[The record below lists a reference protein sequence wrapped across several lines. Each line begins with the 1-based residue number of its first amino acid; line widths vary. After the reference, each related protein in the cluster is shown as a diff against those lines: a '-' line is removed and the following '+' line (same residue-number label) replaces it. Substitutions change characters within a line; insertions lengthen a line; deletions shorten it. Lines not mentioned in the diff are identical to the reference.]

1 MASGVFGLKKVY
13 KKQVENVDQDTFIH
27 WPEGATRAYATG
39 SGARSPFAGSSKVYR
54 IDLVSDV
61 VDEMANSPN
70 QNGGGVSGFSNRT
83 HGYWGGGHLG
93 NPAARSEIS
102 RLDFASEVMSVPGTY
117 LPSSNLNAA
126 QMQTSE
132 YGYGVGGWTGLV
144 YKSIIFRVD
153 FNTETST
160 DITETMPDYYHDGSA
175 TQSDSYGYVVGGRIG
190 TSDSTGI
197 RRFDFT
203 SETLSLIPAVTEEVS
218 RIFGITENSHSA
230 IMQRG
235 LFNSRT
241 SNLSKLEFSSE
252 TVRTHTAQTTVAMEG
267 SLAYSNNDSGYFSAG
282 YSPVSSFGGNIY
294 DKRDKID
301 FANDTTT
308 ALPDFPVS
316 KAGLG
321 GFTNRG
327 TVTRR
332 RTPKTIGYFM
342 GGYDGGSS
350 SYVKRMDFISDTSS
364 TPPMRISHATTGMR
378 GVANNNFGYAMGG
391 FHGNGTPPPST
402 GDNRES
408 RLHRIDFATENLT
421 VLPATSQAHT
431 DYTTLWSVDDM
442 YGWKA
447 GDQFNSPPSPAGS
460 RSDIRRLDYSTE
472 SWNVPGQIQPTR
484 QAKGIIFS
492 DIKNRNGISISGSGF
507 TPAVNYYP
515 TLLIKYQTTN
525 DTITGT
531 PVPSLGGNR
540 TNVSNVSN
548 PQYGYYGGGIQFPGT
563 TMYSDI
569 RRFDFSSDTFSDT
582 TANSHSHHSGT
593 GVSSNH
599 HGYFTQG
606 YVPPGPAADTK
617 RSTIT
622 KFDFSTETAS
632 PQGTMNGG
640 GDYNLGSMPN
650 GI

>member
-13 KKQVENVDQDTFIH
+13 KKQVENVDQDTFTY

-39 SGARSPFAGSSKVYR
+39 SGARSPYSGASKVYR
-54 IDLVSDV
+54 IDLASDV
-61 VDEMANSPN
+61 IDEMANSPN

-83 HGYWGGGHLG
+83 HGYWGGGNLG
-93 NPAARSEIS
+93 NPTARSEIL
-102 RLDFASEVMSVPGTY
+102 RLDFASEVMSLPGTN
-117 LPSSNLNAA
+117 LPGSNFNAA

-132 YGYGVGGWTGLV
+132 YGYGVGGNTGIA

-190 TSDSTGI
+190 TSNSTGI

-203 SETLSLIPAVTEEVS
+203 SETLSLIPAVTEEES

-235 LFNSRT
+235 LFNART

-252 TVRTHTAQTTVAMEG
+252 TVRTHTAQTTEAMEG
-267 SLAYSNNDSGYFSAG
+267 SLAYSNTDSGYFSAG
-282 YSPVSSFGGNIY
+282 YSPVSVLGTSVY
-294 DKRDKID
+294 DSRDKID
-301 FANDTTT
+301 FANDTKT
-308 ALPDFPVS
+308 ALPSFPVS

-332 RTPKTIGYFM
+332 RIPKTIGFFM
-342 GGYDGGSS
+342 GGYDGANS
-350 SYVKRMDFISDTSS
+350 SYVKRMDFTSDTSS
-364 TPPMRISHATTGMR
+364 TPSMRISHATTGMR

-391 FHGNGTPPPST
+391 FHGQGSNPPPDASH
-402 GDNRES
+402 RES

-421 VLPATSQAHT
+421 VLSATPQAHT
-431 DYTTLWSVDDM
+431 NFTTLWSVDDM
-442 YGWKA
+442 YAWKA
-447 GDQFNSPPSPAGS
+447 GDQFNSPPSPVGS

-484 QAKGIIFS
+484 QAKGLIFS
-492 DIKNRNGISISGSGF
+492 DIKNRNGISISGSGN
-507 TPAVNYYP
+507 TPTVNYNP
-515 TLLIKYQTTN
+515 TTFIKYQTDN

-531 PVPSLGGNR
+531 PFPALGSHQNAGA
-540 TNVSNVSN
+540 SIYN
-548 PQYGYYGGGIQFPGT
+548 PQYGYYSGGT
-563 TMYSDI
+563 TAGLPIQAYSDVY
-569 RRFDFSSDTFSDT
+569 RLDLSSDTYSDT
-582 TANSHSHHSGT
+582 TANSHPQLNST

-599 HGYFTQG
+599 YGYFCQG
-606 YVPPGPAADTK
+606 QPNSPPPFALA
-617 RSTIT
+617 TIT
-622 KFDFSTETAS
+622 KFDYSTETAS
-632 PQGTMNGG
+632 PVPDMNGG